1 MSLGGRTIVTVHVLE
16 VLSAACEAG
25 AGMKTLQQSRAGTIM
40 AARAIVRTEANSA
53 RLGKLRSILMIH
65 QSSKRTTKV
74 VNLSE
79 ECNCPASWRAAS
91 SVLKRPTRTR

>member
-1 MSLGGRTIVTVHVLE
+1 MVTVHVLE
-16 VLSAACEAG
+16 MLRVACEASTG
-25 AGMKTLQQSRAGTIM
+25 AKRAPQSRAGTKM
-40 AARAIVRTEANSA
+40 APAAISRTQRNNAHLGRSSA
-53 RLGKLRSILMIH
+53 ILMIH

-91 SVLKRPTRTR
+91 CVLKRPTRTR